1 MADEIV
7 AANRAYRNYCLLALV
22 VLAIGGAAG
31 LFWGQPALTQYLS
44 AASPRQALRLLRW
57 LLTGLFVPCL
67 IFAFYLA
74 LLARRTLRSGRF
86 PPPGMAVIKDSKVQR
101 GADAV
106 TMARVLVVTGA
117 VLTVVGVIGGFYFP
131 WMMLK

>member
-7 AANRAYRNYCLLALV
+7 AANRAYRNYCLLALM
-22 VLAIGGAAG
+22 VLALGGAAG
-31 LFWGQPALTQYLS
+31 LFWGQPALTQYLN

-67 IFAFYLA
+67 IFALYLT

-106 TMARVLVVTGA
+106 KMARLLVVSGA
-117 VLTVVGVIGGFYFP
+117 LLMVVGLIGGVYFP
-131 WMMLK
+131 WIKLQ